1 MCHIVCIILAL
12 FVYYVHVISCMYT
25 HNLALI
31 MHNEYMQ
38 ALCNHMNLVRIPR
51 RDRMNLAYCM
61 HDDSRRDRVQ
71 KSRSP
76 KLMMRRSRSC
86 LVENE
91 FIVIC
96 IIV

>member
-1 MCHIVCIILAL
+1 MLYCVCNLVHNVCVNLVHISRSV
-12 FVYYVHVISCMYT
+12 T
-25 HNLALI
+25 HNV
-31 MHNEYMQ
+31 YMQ
-38 ALCNHMNLVRIPR
+38 AVCNHMNLVRIPR

-91 FIVIC
+91 LVVMY

>member
-1 MCHIVCIILAL
+1 MC
-12 FVYYVHVISCMYT
+12 T

-38 ALCNHMNLVRIPR
+38 VLCNHMNLVRIPR

-76 KLMMRRSRSC
+76 KLMMRRSRSY
-86 LVENE
+86 LVEND
-91 FIVIC
+91 FVVIC
-96 IIV
+96 II

>member
-1 MCHIVCIILAL
+1 MRN
-12 FVYYVHVISCMYT
+12 VYT
-25 HNLALI
+25 
-31 MHNEYMQ
+31 Q

-86 LVENE
+86 LVEKM
-91 FIVIC
+91 IGVMY
-96 IIV
+96 II

>member
-1 MCHIVCIILAL
+1 MRNAYTQAVC
-12 FVYYVHVISCMYT
+12 S
-25 HNLALI
+25 
-31 MHNEYMQ
+31 
-38 ALCNHMNLVRIPR
+38 HMNLVRIPR
-51 RDRMNLAYCM
+51 RDRMYLAGLYMCN
-61 HDDSRRDRVQ
+61 SRRDRGQ

-91 FIVIC
+91 LVVMY

>member
-1 MCHIVCIILAL
+1 
-12 FVYYVHVISCMYT
+12 
-25 HNLALI
+25 
-31 MHNEYMQ
+31 MHNVYMQ
-38 ALCNHMNLVRIPR
+38 VVRSRMNLVRIPR
-51 RDRMNLAYCM
+51 RDRMYLAYCM
-61 HDDSRRDRVQ
+61 YDSRRDHDM

-91 FIVIC
+91 LDVMY